1 MSTTTRERLHQ
12 LVDLVPEQAMDRA
25 ARLLEALSG
34 HESGESSPDADVG
47 EAVPPSITAEP
58 LMTPAEVR
66 QQYGPAALVAGTPP
80 ITSMADLAGDFW
92 PEDESAEEFEATIRR
107 WRDADRHA

>member
-1 MSTTTRERLHQ
+1 MSTTTRQHLHQ
-12 LVDLVPEQAMDRA
+12 LVDMLPEQAMDRA

-34 HESGESSPDADVG
+34 LESAAPLTRGDGD
-47 EAVPPSITAEP
+47 EAVSPSIAREP

-66 QQYGPAALVAGTPP
+66 QQFGPAALMPGTPP

-92 PEDESAEEFEATIRR
+92 PEEESAEEFEATIRR